1 MQVKWLNEF
10 KNAYKSWSRSTQLIA
25 TGIGLVLLFSTGLFP
40 IFALVYVV
48 WIGKKWWDKRQV
60 QKGAGFSNGNL
71 PTQLPYA
78 QPQPAPATPPVIQP
92 TQTQVP
98 PPVPPQMPL
107 PTQPNRPTIDW
118 KKP

>member
-1 MQVKWLNEF
+1 MKWLDDF
-10 KNAYKSWSRSTQLIA
+10 KNAYNGWSRSTQLIA
-25 TGIGLVLLFSTGLFP
+25 TGLVLVLLWSTGLFS
-40 IFALVYVV
+40 FVALIYVV
-48 WIGKKWWDKRQV
+48 WMGKKWWDRRQA
-60 QKGAGFSNGNL
+60 QTAPGLLNGKV
-71 PTQLPYA
+71 TQQAPYA
-78 QPQPAPATPPVIQP
+78 PPQSAPNTPPVIQP